1 MVNHPQALIKEL
13 WTCTCVWNNHLLSS
27 ALIGVLYLSIEG
39 EGVEISGLILA
50 CFSDLTFKYSG
61 RELKAQWMAASQSVG
76 SLIAIVRMVVIWLEE
91 SASIKFQRLLFP
103 DKAVREIYNLTSL

>member
-1 MVNHPQALIKEL
+1 MRQEKAYMQMCFHIKEL

-61 RELKAQWMAASQSVG
+61 RELKAQWMAASQ
-76 SLIAIVRMVVIWLEE
+76 VIWLEE